1 MGLRS
6 GGPLCIRRSVVHLQ
20 ELRVRQSLEPIRLES
35 AVRDGAMGHGCP
47 PGRRPDLQLVADS
60 FKCSMISSPLRIA
73 WARKAASAASASPAS
88 NGSMS
93 TR

>member
-35 AVRDGAMGHGCP
+35 AVRDGAMGTDA
-47 PGRRPDLQLVADS
+47 RRGAGPTFSWSLTV
-60 FKCSMISSPLRIA
+60 SS
-73 WARKAASAASASPAS
+73 AR
-88 NGSMS
+88 
-93 TR
+93 